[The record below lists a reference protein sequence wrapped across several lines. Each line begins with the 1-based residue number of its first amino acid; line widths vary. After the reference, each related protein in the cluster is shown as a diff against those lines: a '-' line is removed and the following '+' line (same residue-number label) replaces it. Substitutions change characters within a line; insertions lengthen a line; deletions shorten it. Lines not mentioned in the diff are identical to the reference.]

1 MDLWPFDLVPASVG
15 IIVVVVV
22 VVVVA
27 VAVVVVVAIVV
38 VIGGEFDEGPS
49 LFATFGWLDSVN
61 VRLQHGISS
70 FEASTTADIVNWV
83 LPMNY
88 KKSLYIYIWERKI
101 IEMSSVIDRNQIDL
115 HLYEIEI
122 TTKYKQDCS

>member
-1 MDLWPFDLVPASVG
+1 MDLWPFDLVPASVA

-22 VVVVA
+22 VVVD
-27 VAVVVVVAIVV
+27 VVDVVAIVV
-38 VIGGEFDEGPS
+38 VIGGKFDEGPS

-88 KKSLYIYIWERKI
+88 KKSLYI
-101 IEMSSVIDRNQIDL
+101 
-115 HLYEIEI
+115 
-122 TTKYKQDCS
+122 